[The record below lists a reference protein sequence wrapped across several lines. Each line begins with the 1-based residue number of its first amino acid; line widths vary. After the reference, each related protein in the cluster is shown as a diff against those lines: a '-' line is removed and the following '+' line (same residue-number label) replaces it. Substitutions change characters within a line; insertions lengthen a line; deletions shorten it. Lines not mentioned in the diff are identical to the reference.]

1 MRRMENTKKM
11 YVTATEA
18 AELLGVSNGYAYK
31 IIRGLNDELKAKG
44 RASVIRRTRGDLRQ
58 RQKRNSGNG
67 IFDSNKRKIWISI
80 LRTSFKFIMR
90 IWNIDCVRI
99 PYGQRSLS
107 LI

>member
-44 RASVIRRTRGDLRQ
+44 YRTI
-58 RQKRNSGNG
+58 SGKVPTKYFEEVSMG
-67 IFDSNKRKIWISI
+67 
-80 LRTSFKFIMR
+80 T
-90 IWNIDCVRI
+90 
-99 PYGQRSLS
+99 
-107 LI
+107 

>member
-44 RASVIRRTRGDLRQ
+44 YRTISGKVPTKYFEEVLRIDGSCVRRWFYAG
-58 RQKRNSGNG
+58 
-67 IFDSNKRKIWISI
+67 NKRWEDVAQPV
-80 LRTSFKFIMR
+80 L
-90 IWNIDCVRI
+90 
-99 PYGQRSLS
+99 L
-107 LI
+107 

>member
-44 RASVIRRTRGDLRQ
+44 YRTISGKVPTKYFEEKFDGSCVRRWFYAG
-58 RQKRNSGNG
+58 
-67 IFDSNKRKIWISI
+67 NKRWEDVAQPV
-80 LRTSFKFIMR
+80 L
-90 IWNIDCVRI
+90 
-99 PYGQRSLS
+99 L
-107 LI
+107 

>member
-44 RASVIRRTRGDLRQ
+44 YRTI
-58 RQKRNSGNG
+58 SGKVPTKY
-67 IFDSNKRKIWISI
+67 FE
-80 LRTSFKFIMR
+80 
-90 IWNIDCVRI
+90 
-99 PYGQRSLS
+99 
-107 LI
+107 